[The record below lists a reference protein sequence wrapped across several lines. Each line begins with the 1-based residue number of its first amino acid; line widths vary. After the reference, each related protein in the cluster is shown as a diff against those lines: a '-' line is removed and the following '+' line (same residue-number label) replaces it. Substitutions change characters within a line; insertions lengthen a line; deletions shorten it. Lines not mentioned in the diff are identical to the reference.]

1 MGTPDFAVPSLEA
14 LIEAGHEVVG
24 VVTAPDKPAGRG
36 RQLTGSPVKEAALR
50 HHLPVWQPE
59 KLRDPGFLHSL
70 EQAHADLF
78 VVVAFRMLPE
88 VVWKMPPRGTLN
100 LHASLLPDYR
110 GAAPINHVIING
122 ESRTGITTFFIEKE
136 IDTGHILLQAETPI
150 PPEWNAGDLHDHLC
164 AMGARL
170 VVQTVDALEKG
181 QLKAVPQQESDAL
194 HAAPKI
200 FREHCKINFS
210 ENAGTI
216 HNLVRGL
223 SPYPAAWCEAGGQTV
238 KIYRTALTGNPS
250 KPAVPGTVRSGKG
263 VLEVATG
270 DEWLAIEELQPEGR
284 RKMET
289 QAYLAGHTP
298 PDQFS

>member
-24 VVTAPDKPAGRG
+24 VVTAADKPAGRG
-36 RQLTGSPVKEAALR
+36 RQLTGSLVKEAALR

-59 KLRDPGFLHSL
+59 KLRDPDFLHSL

-88 VVWKMPPRGTLN
+88 VVWKMPSRGTLN

-110 GAAPINHVIING
+110 GAAPINHAIING
-122 ESRTGITTFFIEKE
+122 ETRTGVTTFFIEKE
-136 IDTGHILLQAETPI
+136 IDTGQILMQEETDI
-150 PPEWNAGDLHDHLC
+150 PAEWNAGDLHDHLC
-164 AMGARL
+164 AVGARL

-181 QLKAVPQQESDAL
+181 QLKAQPQQESDAL
-194 HAAPKI
+194 HPAPKI
-200 FREHCKINFS
+200 FREHCKIHFAQS
-210 ENAGTI
+210 APSI

-223 SPYPAAWCEAGGQTV
+223 SPYPAAWCTAGDHSV
-238 KIYRTALTGNPS
+238 KIYRTALTGSPCQS
-250 KPAVPGTVRSGKG
+250 VDPGTVRISKG

-270 DEWLAIEELQPEGR
+270 DEWLAILELQPEGR
-284 RKMET
+284 RKMDV

-298 PDQFS
+298 PDHFA